1 MKKILAGLL
10 STLVLF
16 IGCSSTKKL
25 NTDEI
30 FNSDFYNES
39 ESFITENE
47 NGYYFINGNY
57 IYYTDKESMK
67 AIVLCDKANC
77 LHEKQE
83 DNSKVYECNA
93 FVYFSNYNYINIYND
108 EIYLTSSFNSNKKNE
123 VLELIQLSSDGE
135 KRKPIIKFD
144 SDFIKSTIIDKG
156 NIYYVN
162 QKYKE
167 DKLSTTIEKINLS
180 NSKKEIIFTS
190 TLTDG
195 GIGGFTLNE
204 SKLYFYEY
212 GHNDVNE
219 FNEFDVVLN
228 LETMDIKS
236 EKVNYEKLKSPI
248 LIDNGKSL
256 YSYFY
261 GDKDERNSE
270 IYSSDLDGNNE
281 KLIYNIPHNKFLT
294 DDKYIYAFIDET
306 ESDKGKLNIYDKKG
320 SLLNSLELDFK
331 VLNQHKGN
339 SNYMFFKNI
348 SDFCEIKYI
357 DKSKI
362 GTTDLKIETLISVES
377 KNAFKAIS
385 Y

>member
-1 MKKILAGLL
+1 MKKILVCLL

-16 IGCSSTKKL
+16 IGCSNTKKL
-25 NTDEI
+25 SSDEI

-39 ESFITENE
+39 ETFITENE
-47 NGYYFINGNY
+47 KGYYFVNGNY

-67 AIVLCDKANC
+67 PIVLCNKPNC

-93 FVYFSNYNYINIYND
+93 FVYFSNYNYINVYDD
-108 EIYLTSSFNSNKKNE
+108 EIYLTSSFNSNKKDE
-123 VLELIQLSSDGE
+123 VLELVQLSSDGE
-135 KRKPIIKFD
+135 KRKSIAKFD
-144 SDFIKSTIIDKG
+144 SDFINSIIIDKG
-156 NIYYVN
+156 TVYYVN
-162 QKYKE
+162 QKYKD
-167 DKLSTTIEKINLS
+167 DKLNSSIEKMNLN

-190 TLTDG
+190 SLTDG
-195 GIGGFTLNE
+195 GIGGFTLNG

-212 GHNDVNE
+212 GNNAVNE
-219 FNEFDVVLN
+219 FEEFDVVLD
-228 LETMDIKS
+228 LETMNKKS
-236 EKVNYEKLKSPI
+236 EKTNYEKLKSPV

-270 IYSSDLDGNNE
+270 IYSAELDGSNE
-281 KLIYNIPHNKFLT
+281 KLLYNIPHNKFLA
-294 DDKYIYAFIDET
+294 DDNYIYVFIDDI
-306 ESDKGKLNIYDKKG
+306 ESNKGKLDIYDKEG
-320 SLLNSLELDFK
+320 SLLNSLNLDFM

-339 SNYMFFKNI
+339 SDYMFFKNN

-362 GTTDLKIETLISVES
+362 GTEDLKLETLISVES
-377 KNAFKAIS
+377 KNAFKGIS

>member
-10 STLVLF
+10 FTSMIF
-16 IGCSSTKKL
+16 SGCSNTKKL
-25 NTDEI
+25 SNDEI
-30 FNSDFYNES
+30 FNTDFYNES

-47 NGYYFINGNY
+47 KGYYFVNGNY

-67 AIVLCDKANC
+67 PIVLCNKPNC
-77 LHEKQE
+77 LHEKQG

-93 FVYFSNYNYINIYND
+93 FVYFSNYNYINVYD
-108 EIYLTSSFNSNKKNE
+108 DQIYLTSSFNSNKKDE
-123 VLELIQLSSDGE
+123 VLELVQLSSDGE

-144 SDFIKSTIIDKG
+144 SDFINSTIIDRG

-167 DKLSTTIEKINLS
+167 DKLTSTIEKINLS
-180 NSKKEIIFTS
+180 DSKKEVIFTS
-190 TLTDG
+190 SLTDG

-212 GHNDVNE
+212 GNNDANE
-219 FNEFDVVLN
+219 FNESDIILD
-228 LETMDIKS
+228 LETMAMKS
-236 EKVNYEKLKSPI
+236 ENINYEKLKSPT
-248 LIDNGKSL
+248 LIDNGKSF

-270 IYSSDLDGNNE
+270 IYTSDLDGSNE
-281 KLIYNIPHNKFLT
+281 EILYNIPHNKFLT
-294 DDKYIYAFIDET
+294 DDNYIYAFIDKT
-306 ESDKGKLNIYDKKG
+306 ENAKGKLDIYDKKG
-320 SLLNSLELDFK
+320 ELLNSLELDFE

-339 SNYMFFKNI
+339 SEYMFFKNN

-362 GTTDLKIETLISVES
+362 GTKDLKVETLISIES
-377 KNAFKAIS
+377 KDAFKAIS